1 MDIFTIELLNED
13 VLDIEMASDD
23 VLDIQLYSE
32 DVFTIDLV
40 VGGYMYEKNYNLLD
54 YKPSINN
61 IILEGNKTFEELGRL
76 DIKNSRIKEIIDN
89 AIDLIIK
96 SRRY

>member
-1 MDIFTIELLNED
+1 MDIFTIELRDED

-40 VGGYMYEKNYNLLD
+40 VGGYMYENDYNKLNN
-54 YKPSINN
+54 KPSINSVP
-61 IILEGNKTFEELGRL
+61 LEGDKTFEELGRE
-76 DIKNSRIKEIIDN
+76 DIKNSRIKEIIDREYKN
-89 AIDLIIK
+89 IFGGG
-96 SRRY
+96 S

>member
-1 MDIFTIELLNED
+1 MDIFTIELLDED
-13 VLDIEMASDD
+13 VLDIEMASEDG
-23 VLDIQLYSE
+23 LSIQLYSE

-40 VGGYMYEKNYNLLD
+40 VGGYIYENDYNKLNN
-54 YKPSINN
+54 KPSINN
-61 IILEGNKTFEELGRL
+61 VPLEGNRSFEDLGRL

-96 SRRY
+96 

>member
-13 VLDIEMASDD
+13 VLDIEMASEDE
-23 VLDIQLYSE
+23 LSIQLYSE

-40 VGGYMYEKNYNLLD
+40 VGGYMYENDYNKLNN
-54 YKPSINN
+54 KPSINN
-61 IILEGNKTFEELGRL
+61 VPLEGNRSFEDLGRL

-96 SRRY
+96 